1 MSATTPSE
9 VRTPRAP
16 AANTSSHS
24 PAAENSAG
32 TARLYRRVARRE
44 THSPRSTVAIVLA
57 VLVLLFFVY
66 GGTEIVLNM
75 LGLRALVASPTQV
88 ADAIGAATTDDSGT
102 VLAVG
107 IAAAVIGLVFV
118 LIGLT
123 GARRAR
129 HLLPDDR
136 SVVVVDN
143 EVIASA
149 VARHASL
156 AGEVDPDN
164 TLVTVTHRRAQVRLT
179 PSSGHPVDRAAVVA
193 AAERELA
200 TAQYQP
206 AISASVQIASQGKV
220 GA

>member
-1 MSATTPSE
+1 MSATTPSAATAPAE
-9 VRTPRAP
+9 IARSRTP
-16 AANTSSHS
+16 
-24 PAAENSAG
+24 SADPSAS
-32 TARLYRRVARRE
+32 TAKLYRRVARRE
-44 THSPRSTVAIVLA
+44 THSPRSTTAIVLA
-57 VLVLLFFVY
+57 ILVLLFLLY

-75 LGLRALVASPTQV
+75 LKLRALVASPTQV
-88 ADAIGAATTDDSGT
+88 ADAIGNVTNDDSGT

-107 IAAAVIGLVFV
+107 IAAAVIGVVFV

-179 PSSGHPVDRAAVVA
+179 PASGHPVDRAAVVA

-200 TAQYQP
+200 TANYQP
-206 AISASVQIASQGKV
+206 AIAASVQINTAGKV